1 MNSQKK
7 NRFSGLQKVISITV
21 MGAVCLTAAISV
33 ASLSKTVTITDGD
46 KTMTINTMNPDTN
59 AILEKTGVEL
69 GKNDKLVRTDD
80 DGHNVNISILRAF
93 SVDVVDEGKT
103 KTLTFND
110 GTVADALKAAGMTLS
125 QKDTV
130 SFSANTE
137 LEPDMEIKI
146 ARWYTVN
153 LDISGKKMTKD
164 VPAGTVAEA
173 LDFLNITL
181 GKNDVLCVD
190 GDKKVTEGMDITVQT
205 VTYKNV
211 TSKKKIAYKT
221 ETKETSQLYIG
232 ETEVEREG
240 QNGERTIVTRQKYIN
255 GELDSEK
262 EISNK
267 VTKKAVNE
275 IVLSGTAEKINHIQ
289 TNYGEV
295 SVNESE
301 NVLTDTNGN
310 TVSYSRVL
318 TGSGTAYTAPAGAL
332 TSTGR
337 LAQYGVVA
345 VDPDLIPYG
354 SNLYIVSNDGEI
366 VYGYAV
372 AGDTGGAMMAGEAI
386 CDLYYPT
393 YDECTIF
400 GRRDITIYVL
410 D

>member
-1 MNSQKK
+1 MDSQKK
-7 NRFSGLQKVISITV
+7 NRFSKLQKAISVTV
-21 MGAVCLTAAISV
+21 MGAICLTAAVSV

-125 QKDTV
+125 KKDTV
-130 SFSANTE
+130 SFSSNTE

-153 LDISGKKMTKD
+153 LDICGKKMTKD
-164 VPAGTVAEA
+164 VPAGTVAET

-211 TSKKKIAYKT
+211 TSKEKIAYKT
-221 ETKETSQLYIG
+221 ETKETSQLYLG
-232 ETEVEREG
+232 ETKVEREG

-255 GELDSEK
+255 GKLDSEK

-345 VDPDLIPYG
+345 VDPDIIPYG

-410 D
+410 N